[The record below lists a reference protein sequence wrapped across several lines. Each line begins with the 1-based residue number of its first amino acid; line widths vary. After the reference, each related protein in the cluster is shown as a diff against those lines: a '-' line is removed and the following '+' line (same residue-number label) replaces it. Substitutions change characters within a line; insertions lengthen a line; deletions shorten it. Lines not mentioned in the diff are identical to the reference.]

1 MQIRGKTRTF
11 RLAAIGVALLALGAC
26 ASASTD
32 QEMKLSALEA
42 KLNEALRNA
51 AAAKVDAAT
60 AMLMAEEA
68 QKKAR

>member
-11 RLAAIGVALLALGAC
+11 RLAAIGVALLALGAR
-26 ASASTD
+26 ASAD
-32 QEMKLSALEA
+32 QEMKLSTLEA